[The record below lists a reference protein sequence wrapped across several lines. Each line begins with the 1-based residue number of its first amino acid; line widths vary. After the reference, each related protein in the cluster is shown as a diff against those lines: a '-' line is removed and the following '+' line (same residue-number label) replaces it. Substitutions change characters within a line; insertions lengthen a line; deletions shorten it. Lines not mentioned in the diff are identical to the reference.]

1 LKLFTQLPNDSL
13 RDITATRVVYLKD
26 RNLFMLKQDLSLRNP
41 LRLLGSKTE
50 GILPEGGFGAV
61 LARAGV
67 GKTALTVQIAMN
79 SLLNNQNVL
88 HLSLNDPV
96 EKVTLWYKEV
106 FTLLADQYNV
116 SQIDQLWEAILPHRF
131 IMTFRVDRF
140 TVPRLEER
148 LEDLSA
154 QKIFIPNMIILD
166 GMPFDENVR
175 SHLFEIQALAQ
186 RLKVHV
192 WFTVQTHRHEEPEP
206 NGMPPQLKDLSEL
219 FDVVIQLCPQGD
231 EIQIVALKGN
241 NAETK
246 ETPLRLDPSTMLIH
260 T

>member
-1 LKLFTQLPNDSL
+1 
-13 RDITATRVVYLKD
+13 
-26 RNLFMLKQDLSLRNP
+26 MLKQDLNIRNP
-41 LRLLGSKTE
+41 LRLLGKKTE
-50 GILPEGGFGAV
+50 DILPEGGFGAV

-79 SLLNNQNVL
+79 SLLNNQKVL

-96 EKVTLWYKEV
+96 DKVTLWYKEV

-116 SQIDQLWEAILPHRF
+116 MQVDQLWEMILPQRF

-154 QKIFIPNMIILD
+154 QKIFIPDMIILD
-166 GMPFDENVR
+166 GMPFDENIR
-175 SHLFEIQALAQ
+175 PQLLEIQALAQ

-192 WFTVQTHRHEEPEP
+192 WFTVQTHRHELPEP

-219 FDVVIQLCPQGD
+219 FDVVIQLSPQGKD
-231 EIQIVALKGN
+231 IQILALKGN
-241 NAETK
+241 TAASK
-246 ETPLRLDPSTMLIH
+246 EIPLSLDPSTMLIH
-260 T
+260 A